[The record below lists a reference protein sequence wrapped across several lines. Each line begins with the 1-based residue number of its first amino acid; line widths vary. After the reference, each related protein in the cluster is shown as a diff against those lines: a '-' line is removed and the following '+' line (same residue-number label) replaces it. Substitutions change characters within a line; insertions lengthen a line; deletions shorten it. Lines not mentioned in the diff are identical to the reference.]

1 MDQQSRGWRVRVC
14 LQGRLGRAFGLSQNR
29 RDACLSLVSLDTTHA
44 VRNELNLPSSWLH
57 RYPKGKPATTCCS
70 GPSVRFAP
78 HLYQQQ
84 TGLLQAAR
92 TWCQLL
98 RVRVAAVSS
107 VCVLPRHR
115 CRDRGWDRG
124 RRTRLISV
132 GCNTQELRCSLVS
145 ASRWSCAVV
154 RTGCQPKIRA
164 H

>member
-1 MDQQSRGWRVRVC
+1 MDRQHEQWVEG
-14 LQGRLGRAFGLSQNR
+14 
-29 RDACLSLVSLDTTHA
+29 ACLPARSLGTCLRPLAEPRRCIMVVTCVFRHNSRCEKLA
-44 VRNELNLPSSWLH
+44 EPPRFVALQALR
-57 RYPKGKPATTCCS
+57 RYPGGKPATACCS

-124 RRTRLISV
+124 GDRA
-132 GCNTQELRCSLVS
+132 QQ
-145 ASRWSCAVV
+145 RWV
-154 RTGCQPKIRA
+154 
-164 H
+164 